1 MLVPQIHYMS
11 VYVLYVSLLIPKKS
25 KIFFTPHPSRSQFL
39 PLGGDFALLRMQ
51 ARERW
56 YWQAWPPGSSALGM
70 YRIKRAP
77 PPGVIEGL
85 KAILQVMCLAGAWYQ
100 LSTHNYCHII
110 TGGSHNSSR
119 LLGNYYMM
127 GFRAFRKLSDLVLIA
142 ALWGRDYYYHLT
154 DNKIET
160 QTHWLIQGHMAHTWQ
175 S

>member
-1 MLVPQIHYMS
+1 MYYM
-11 VYVLYVSLLIPKKS
+11 YLCLYLKRVRFFSLP
-25 KIFFTPHPSRSQFL
+25 TL
-39 PLGGDFALLRMQ
+39 PGVNLYTLGGDFALLRMQ

-77 PPGVIEGL
+77 PHGVIEGL
-85 KAILQVMCLAGAWYQ
+85 KAILQVMCLAHAWYQ
-100 LSTHNYCHII
+100 LSTHNYYHII
-110 TGGSHNSSR
+110 TGGSHNSSC

-160 QTHWLIQGHMAHTWQ
+160 QTHWLIQGHMAHMWQ